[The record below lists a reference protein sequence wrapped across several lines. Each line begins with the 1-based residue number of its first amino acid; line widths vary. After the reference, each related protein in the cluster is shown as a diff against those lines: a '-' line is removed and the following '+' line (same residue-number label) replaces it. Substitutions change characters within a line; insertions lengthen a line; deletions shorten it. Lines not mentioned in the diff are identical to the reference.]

1 VKKIL
6 IVSANPTTTD
16 KLRLDEEVREIQDGL
31 QRSRSRDK
39 FELITKWA
47 VRPDDLRRALLDHN
61 PHIIHFSGHGGGN
74 QGLALENNTGEM
86 QMVSTESL
94 ARLFKLFKDKIECVL
109 LNACYSEVQA
119 ESIHQHINCV
129 VGMNRAIGD
138 RAAIKFAVGFYD
150 ALVVCQANFAR
161 LNSDIN
167 AAFFGEHLWFE
178 NPNRHW
184 LFADYVVSP
193 KRQSQKLIFLD

>member
-1 VKKIL
+1 MKKIL

-16 KLRLDEEVREIQDGL
+16 KLRLDEEVREIQEGL

-74 QGLALENNTGEM
+74 QGLALENITGQM
-86 QMVSTESL
+86 QLVSTESL
-94 ARLFKLFKDKIECVL
+94 ARLFKLFKDKIECIL

-119 ESIHQHINCV
+119 EAIHQHINCV

-150 ALVVCQANFAR
+150 AL
-161 LNSDIN
+161 
-167 AAFFGEHLWFE
+167 G
-178 NPNRHW
+178 
-184 LFADYVVSP
+184 ADRV
-193 KRQSQKLIFLD
+193 L